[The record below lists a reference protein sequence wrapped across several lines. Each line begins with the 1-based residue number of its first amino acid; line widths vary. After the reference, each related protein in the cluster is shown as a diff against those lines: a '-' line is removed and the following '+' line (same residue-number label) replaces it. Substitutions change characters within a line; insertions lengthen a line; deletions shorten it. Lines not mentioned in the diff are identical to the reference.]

1 LPERNPG
8 SLGGD
13 LISIGIQV
21 ALAVGLPVVVAA
33 VVGNALDQRFGTSPT
48 ILLLLVLVGLGIAAV
63 GVFLIIRRYL
73 ELNPVRPPSEAARAA
88 GRRWEAEIEERQR
101 RREAGEEE
109 EQ

>member
-1 LPERNPG
+1 LPERSPG

-21 ALAVGLPVVVAA
+21 ALAVGVPVVAGA
-33 VVGNALDQRFGTSPT
+33 VIGNALDQRFGTTPAL
-48 ILLLLVLVGLGIAAV
+48 LLLLVLIGLGVAAA
-63 GVFLIIRRYL
+63 GVFLILRRYL
-73 ELNPVRPPSEAARAA
+73 AENPIRPPSEAARAA

-109 EQ
+109 E

>member
-8 SLGGD
+8 SPGGD

-21 ALAVGLPVVVAA
+21 ALAVGVPVVVAA
-33 VVGNALDQRFGTSPT
+33 VAGSTLDQRFGTSPT
-48 ILLLLVLVGLGIAAV
+48 ILLVLVLVGLGVAAV

-73 ELNPVRPPSEAARAA
+73 ALNPIQPPSDAARAA
-88 GRRWEAEIEERQR
+88 GRRWEAEIDERQR

-109 EQ
+109 

>member
-1 LPERNPG
+1 MPERNPG

-21 ALAVGLPVVVAA
+21 ALAVGVPLIVAA
-33 VVGNALDQRFGTSPT
+33 VAGNALDQRFGTSPA

-73 ELNPVRPPSEAARAA
+73 ALNPIQPPSDSAREA

-101 RREAGEEE
+101 RREAGEQDE
-109 EQ
+109 

>member
-21 ALAVGLPVVVAA
+21 ALAVGVPVVVAA
-33 VVGNALDQRFGTSPT
+33 VAGSTLDQRFGTSPT
-48 ILLLLVLVGLGIAAV
+48 ILLMLVLVGLGVAAV

-73 ELNPVRPPSEAARAA
+73 ALNPIQPPSDAARAA
-88 GRRWEAEIEERQR
+88 GRRWEAEIDERQR

-109 EQ
+109 